1 MTLPKN
7 KWLAAAL
14 LWLIAGIYSLIFRE
28 SNSHTAPPFPHFD
41 KIAHAALFF
50 AQTWLLA
57 KAWLAERKLPPIAA
71 LFTFALCY
79 AIASEIAQHLFTQT
93 RQGDPLDVLADMIGS
108 SIALYLA
115 HRAHQYRHRQ
125 PEKNNS
131 V

>member
-28 SNSHTAPPFPHFD
+28 SNSHLAPPFPHFD

-50 AQTWLLA
+50 
-57 KAWLAERKLPPIAA
+57 
-71 LFTFALCY
+71 FALCY
-79 AIASEIAQHLFTQT
+79 AISSEIAQHLFTQT
-93 RQGDPLDVLADMIGS
+93 RQGDPFDALADMAGS
-108 SIALYLA
+108 GIALYLA
-115 HRAHQYRHRQ
+115 RRAYQHYNRQ
-125 PEKNNS
+125 PENNS

>member
-7 KWLAAAL
+7 KWLAAAI
-14 LWLIAGIYSLIFRE
+14 LWFIAGIYSLILRE
-28 SNSHTAPPFPHFD
+28 SSGHIAPPFPHFD

-50 AQTWLLA
+50 AQIWLLA
-57 KAWLAERKLPPIAA
+57 KAWLAERKRPPIAA

-93 RQGDPLDVLADMIGS
+93 RQGDPLDALADMIGS

-115 HRAHQYRHRQ
+115 YHAHQHSQRQ
-125 PEKNNS
+125 PENNS

>member
-41 KIAHAALFF
+41 KIAHAALF
-50 AQTWLLA
+50 
-57 KAWLAERKLPPIAA
+57 
-71 LFTFALCY
+71 TFALCY

-93 RQGDPLDVLADMIGS
+93 RQGDPLDALADMIGS

-115 HRAHQYRHRQ
+115 YHAHQHSQRQ
-125 PEKNNS
+125 PENNS